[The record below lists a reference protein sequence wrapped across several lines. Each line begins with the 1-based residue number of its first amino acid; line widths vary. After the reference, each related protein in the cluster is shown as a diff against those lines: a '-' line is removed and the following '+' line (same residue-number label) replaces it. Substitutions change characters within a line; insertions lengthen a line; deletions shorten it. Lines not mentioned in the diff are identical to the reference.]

1 MHHGHEGVYRMYKR
15 TTILLD
21 EASRQAARDLAH
33 QFGCS
38 TSEAIR
44 RVLVE
49 YSKEHP
55 PVRYA
60 TPERRQERVKALHRL
75 IEMFAGHDA
84 QAEID
89 ELKRVDAES

>member
-1 MHHGHEGVYRMYKR
+1 MYDAHEYVYRMYTR

-21 EASRQAARDLAH
+21 EASRRAARDLAH

-49 YSKEHP
+49 YSKSST
-55 PVRYA
+55 PVRYV
-60 TPERRQERVKALHRL
+60 TPERRQERVKALRQL
-75 IEMFAGHDA
+75 IQMFDGHDA
-84 QAEID
+84 QAEIL